1 MTAVIPVLLGGAL
14 GAAAASM
21 ALAAAPKL
29 TSFEPVQGLAGQ
41 AGGTAEELRF
51 KVDRHAR
58 MTVPVRLSGRGP
70 YRFLVDTGA
79 DRTAVSTALASELG
93 LRPGA
98 AAILHSATGAAEV
111 RTADVPRLELGTS
124 QSRIAQA
131 PLLEAVNMG
140 ADGILGID
148 SLRSKRVSFDFAAR
162 TISIVPSA
170 QRLSRDERG
179 AIVVT
184 GKLRNGHLIVTR
196 ARSEGVPTT
205 VVLDTGAETTIGNSA
220 LYASLAA
227 RRRLR
232 DPLSIEMVSVTGG
245 KLKGQV
251 HVLDEV
257 EIGGVTLSRLAV
269 MFADSHSFR
278 ALGLDDRPTLLLG
291 MNAMRAFDR
300 VSIDF
305 ESRKLRLAVP
315 RQRAARELLLASGPR
330 ASGRSAPSGS

>member
-1 MTAVIPVLLGGAL
+1 MVTPVPVLV
-14 GAAAASM
+14 AAALSVAVT
-21 ALAAAPKL
+21 AAGAAAAPKL
-29 TSFEPVQGLAGQ
+29 TTYEPDQTSADQQSGKSDD
-41 AGGTAEELRF
+41 LRF
-51 KVDRHAR
+51 KVDRYAR

-79 DRTAVSTALASELG
+79 DRTAVSTELATELG
-93 LRPGA
+93 LEAGA
-98 AAILHSATGAAEV
+98 DAILHSASGAAKV
-111 RTADVPRLELGTS
+111 RTASVRGLELGS
-124 QSRIAQA
+124 GGPRQVQA

-148 SLRSKRVSFDFAAR
+148 TLRSQRVLFDFTAR
-162 TISIVPSA
+162 RISIVPSE
-170 QRLSRDERG
+170 QRISREERG

-227 RRRLR
+227 RRKLR
-232 DPLSIEMVSVTGG
+232 DPMSIEMVSVTGG
-245 KLKGQV
+245 KLKGQI
-251 HVLDEV
+251 HILKDV
-257 EIGGVTLSRLAV
+257 EIGGVTLTQLAV

-278 ALGLDDRPTLLLG
+278 ALGLDERPALLLG

-305 ESRKLRLAVP
+305 DRKKLRFAVP
-315 RQRAARELLLASGPR
+315 RQGAGRDMLLAS
-330 ASGRSAPSGS
+330 RSVAAME

>member
-1 MTAVIPVLLGGAL
+1 MMARFPVLIAGAL
-14 GAAAASM
+14 GAALIGAGAV
-21 ALAAAPKL
+21 AAPKL
-29 TSFEPVQGLAGQ
+29 TTYEPDKGIANEPTDQPDD
-41 AGGTAEELRF
+41 LRF
-51 KVDRHAR
+51 KLDRYAR
-58 MTVPVRLSGRGP
+58 MTVPVRFSGRGP

-79 DRTAVSTALASELG
+79 DRTAVSTDLASELG
-93 LRPGA
+93 LEAGA
-98 AAILHSATGAAEV
+98 DAILHSASGAAKV
-111 RTADVPRLELGTS
+111 RTATVRGLELGS
-124 QSRIAQA
+124 GAPRQVQA

-148 SLRSKRVSFDFAAR
+148 TLRSQRVLFDFSAR
-162 TISIVPSA
+162 TISIVPSE
-170 QRLSRDERG
+170 QRLSRYERG
-179 AIVVT
+179 TIVVT

-205 VVLDTGAETTIGNSA
+205 VILDTGAETTIGNAA
-220 LYASLAA
+220 LYASLAK
-227 RRRLR
+227 RRMLR

-251 HVLDEV
+251 HVLEEV

-278 ALGLDDRPTLLLG
+278 ALGLDQRPALLLG

-305 ESRKLRLAVP
+305 DNKKLRFAVP
-315 RQRAARELLLASGPR
+315 RERAARGMLLASR
-330 ASGRSAPSGS
+330 AAATPNP

>member
-1 MTAVIPVLLGGAL
+1 MAAKIPVLIAAAVSAAL
-14 GAAAASM
+14 AAAA
-21 ALAAAPKL
+21 AAAAPKL
-29 TSFEPVQGLAGQ
+29 TTYEPEQGVPEQEA
-41 AGGTAEELRF
+41 AKSDDLRF
-51 KVDRHAR
+51 KADRYAR

-93 LRPGA
+93 LEPRGD
-98 AAILHSATGAAEV
+98 AILHSATGAAQV
-111 RTADVPRLELGTS
+111 RTARVTGLELGGGAP
-124 QSRIAQA
+124 QDVHA

-148 SLRSKRVSFDFAAR
+148 ALRSQRVLFDFPAR
-162 TISIVPSA
+162 TISIVPSE
-170 QRLSRDERG
+170 QRLSRDEKG

-184 GKLRNGHLIVTR
+184 GKLRKGHLIVTR

-205 VVLDTGAETTIGNSA
+205 VILDTGAETTIGNPA

-232 DPLSIEMVSVTGG
+232 DPLTIEMISVTGG

-251 HVLDEV
+251 HVLEDV
-257 EIGGVTLSRLAV
+257 EIGGVTLNRLAV
-269 MFADSHSFR
+269 LFADSHSFR
-278 ALGLDDRPTLLLG
+278 ALGLDDRPALLLG

-305 ESRKLRLAVP
+305 ESRKLRFAVP
-315 RQRAARELLLASGPR
+315 RGRSTRELLLAGQPV
-330 ASGRSAPSGS
+330 AQMP